1 MCLQLGDQVSTYT
14 WVQWPLTT
22 RTSEPN
28 EMFTM
33 NSDEMFSQGLKLWL
47 LLCSVAQSPHKIT
60 RKCNFEVNLTV
71 MKYPRQRK

>member
-28 EMFTM
+28 EKFTM
-33 NSDEMFSQGLKLWL
+33 NSDEMFSQGLKLRPSS
-47 LLCSVAQSPHKIT
+47 C
-60 RKCNFEVNLTV
+60 
-71 MKYPRQRK
+71 

>member
-33 NSDEMFSQGLKLWL
+33 NSDEMFTQGLKLRPSS
-47 LLCSVAQSPHKIT
+47 C
-60 RKCNFEVNLTV
+60 
-71 MKYPRQRK
+71 